1 MVEIKMK
8 DNHREEYLKIEINIG
23 EQIVSVTCYI
33 SIKDI
38 EFFRKSRD
46 LTSSKIVLG
55 ILSNH
60 IDEEFKTKILKISET
75 DIEKFIDTYTTSN
88 DSLNDY
94 YIKSFLESKS
104 DRFIE
109 AFQFYI
115 EDINLKMKENLNF
128 LSESIPKFHIPQVVI
143 PKINIP
149 KIDLSPE
156 IIKASESIE
165 ELTRSVK
172 SFYTSSVYETMRQMR
187 QAILNSLPDYSET
200 FAKFSNALADLAKN
214 IEIPSL
220 SNEQKE
226 ALEESYKV
234 WGQYGW
240 TLPPFATL
248 NVFNK
253 KPQSQEEANE
263 QMRQYINAASM
274 KELFIELRK
283 LDSIRKDD
291 LEEAIAS
298 FEDRRYKSCT
308 MILFALIDGK
318 IIRYQNIE
326 TNRSVGLRGAK
337 KIYAEMELEI
347 INKKAFFSLLHL
359 INVNSALTVTFAN
372 GENFKKQPDVVNRN
386 FIHHG
391 MLYGRV
397 RRRDAAQLF
406 LLLYNFLGLVD

>member
-1 MVEIKMK
+1 ME
-8 DNHREEYLKIEINIG
+8 DYHREEYPKIEINIG

-172 SFYTSSVYETMRQMR
+172 SFYTSSVYETMR
-187 QAILNSLPDYSET
+187 
-200 FAKFSNALADLAKN
+200 
-214 IEIPSL
+214 
-220 SNEQKE
+220 
-226 ALEESYKV
+226 
-234 WGQYGW
+234 
-240 TLPPFATL
+240 
-248 NVFNK
+248 
-253 KPQSQEEANE
+253 
-263 QMRQYINAASM
+263 
-274 KELFIELRK
+274 
-283 LDSIRKDD
+283 
-291 LEEAIAS
+291 
-298 FEDRRYKSCT
+298 
-308 MILFALIDGK
+308 
-318 IIRYQNIE
+318 
-326 TNRSVGLRGAK
+326 
-337 KIYAEMELEI
+337 
-347 INKKAFFSLLHL
+347 
-359 INVNSALTVTFAN
+359 
-372 GENFKKQPDVVNRN
+372 
-386 FIHHG
+386 
-391 MLYGRV
+391 
-397 RRRDAAQLF
+397 
-406 LLLYNFLGLVD
+406 